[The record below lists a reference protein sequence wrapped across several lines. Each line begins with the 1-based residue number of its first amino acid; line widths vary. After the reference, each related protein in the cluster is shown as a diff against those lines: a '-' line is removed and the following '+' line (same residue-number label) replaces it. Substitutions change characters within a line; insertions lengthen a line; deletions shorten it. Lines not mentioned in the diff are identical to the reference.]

1 MPQKPRI
8 MRGRPGDEPSQN
20 LVDYALA
27 LLLLAVL
34 LIISLILLGPSLGD
48 LLQETISAISA

>member
-1 MPQKPRI
+1 